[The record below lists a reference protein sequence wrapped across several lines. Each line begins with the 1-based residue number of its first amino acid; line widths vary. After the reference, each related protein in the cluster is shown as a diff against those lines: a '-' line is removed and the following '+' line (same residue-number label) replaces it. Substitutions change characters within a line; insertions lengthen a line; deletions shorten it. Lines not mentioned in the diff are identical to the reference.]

1 MVNRL
6 MIAAAGAGKTTYL
19 VEEALKQSGNVLI
32 TTFTNANEMEI
43 KKKLMMTFKTDE
55 DKNTSI
61 SIDDPRENLNET
73 EIKNVM
79 QLILEKDIFS
89 ISGASLVELVE
100 AKVIETGTTEFD
112 LA

>member
-1 MVNRL
+1 
-6 MIAAAGAGKTTYL
+6 
-19 VEEALKQSGNVLI
+19 
-32 TTFTNANEMEI
+32 MEI

-89 ISGASLVELVE
+89 INGASILDLVE
-100 AKVIETGTTEFD
+100 AKIVQTDTQEFD
-112 LA
+112 LV

>member
-1 MVNRL
+1 
-6 MIAAAGAGKTTYL
+6 
-19 VEEALKQSGNVLI
+19 
-32 TTFTNANEMEI
+32 MEI

-73 EIKNVM
+73 EVKSVM

-89 ISGASLVELVE
+89 INGASIVDLVE
-100 AKVIETGTTEFD
+100 AKIVQTGTTEFD
-112 LA
+112 LV